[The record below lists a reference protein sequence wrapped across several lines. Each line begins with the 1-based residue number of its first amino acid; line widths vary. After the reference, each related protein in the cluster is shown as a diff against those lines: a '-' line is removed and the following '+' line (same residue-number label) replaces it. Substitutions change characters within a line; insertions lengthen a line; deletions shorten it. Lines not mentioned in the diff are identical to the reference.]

1 MTDEMIQLNFQTLQL
16 EVQKMQTLVTQYA
29 ATFSDTDF
37 MKNVPEYVTLKEAA
51 KLKGVISYE
60 NLQKKP
66 WHQPCCGTRSIRING
81 HRAWK
86 RDEIFRWLKIDDST
100 LEEYA
105 RSLNVDISR
114 HFINGK
120 NRR

>member
-1 MTDEMIQLNFQTLQL
+1 MNDEVIQLNFQTLQL
-16 EVQKMQTLVTQYA
+16 EVQKMQMLVAQYA
-29 ATFSDTDF
+29 TSFLENDF
-37 MKNVPEYVTLKEAA
+37 LKNVPEYVTLKQAA
-51 KLKGVISYE
+51 QLKGVISYE

-66 WHQPCCGTRSIRING
+66 WHQPCCGTRAIRING

-86 RDEIFRWLKIDDST
+86 REEILRWLKIDDST

-114 HFINGK
+114 HFKNGK

>member
-1 MTDEMIQLNFQTLQL
+1 MTDEIIQLNFQTLQL
-16 EVQKMQTLVTQYA
+16 EVQKMQMLVAQY
-29 ATFSDTDF
+29 TTSFLENDF
-37 MKNVPEYVTLKEAA
+37 LKNVPEYVTLKQAA
-51 KLKGVISYE
+51 QLKGVISYE

-66 WHQPCCGTRSIRING
+66 WHQPCCGTRAIRING

-86 RDEIFRWLKIDDST
+86 REEILRWLKIDDST

-114 HFINGK
+114 HFKNGK

>member
-1 MTDEMIQLNFQTLQL
+1 MTDEIIQLNFQTLQL
-16 EVQKMQTLVTQYA
+16 EVQKLQTLVTQNTSTVLEKDYLK
-29 ATFSDTDF
+29 D
-37 MKNVPEYVTLKEAA
+37 VPEYVTLKQAA
-51 KLKGVISYE
+51 QLKGVISYE

-66 WHQPCCGTRSIRING
+66 WHQPCCGTRIVRLNG

-86 RDEIFRWLKIDDST
+86 REEILRWLKIDDST

-114 HFINGK
+114 HFKNGK

>member
-66 WHQPCCGTRSIRING
+66 CSLYLQAAVSI
-81 HRAWK
+81 HCK
-86 RDEIFRWLKIDDST
+86 PDYLLVY
-100 LEEYA
+100 LEQAE
-105 RSLNVDISR
+105 
-114 HFINGK
+114 
-120 NRR
+120 

>member
-60 NLQKKP
+60 NLQKK
-66 WHQPCCGTRSIRING
+66 
-81 HRAWK
+81 
-86 RDEIFRWLKIDDST
+86 KIDDST

>member
-1 MTDEMIQLNFQTLQL
+1 MTDEVIQLNFQTLQL
-16 EVQKMQTLVTQYA
+16 EVQKMQMLVAQY
-29 ATFSDTDF
+29 TTSFLENDF
-37 MKNVPEYVTLKEAA
+37 LKNVPEYVTLKQAA
-51 KLKGVISYE
+51 QLKGVISYE

-66 WHQPCCGTRSIRING
+66 WHQPCCGTRAIRING

-86 RDEIFRWLKIDDST
+86 REEILRWLKIDDST

-114 HFINGK
+114 HFKNGK